1 MLTLLLLRC
10 VFLAGSLSV
19 AWVSVGTLL
28 RMGVTLEP
36 RLLSGSV
43 NSCAFKSVIPR
54 SSNSLAL
61 MAIYSRCAVVS
72 SILYMCF
79 MATEEKIRDLF
90 LSLGRTKK
98 VEFIS
103 DNIDYASDRAI
114 VRHVGNYICDILEDL
129 YEDGNI
135 DGVVEFLKGKGY
147 RVEKA

>member
-1 MLTLLLLRC
+1 
-10 VFLAGSLSV
+10 
-19 AWVSVGTLL
+19 
-28 RMGVTLEP
+28 
-36 RLLSGSV
+36 
-43 NSCAFKSVIPR
+43 
-54 SSNSLAL
+54 
-61 MAIYSRCAVVS
+61 
-72 SILYMCF
+72 

-103 DNIDYASDRAI
+103 ENIDYASDRAI